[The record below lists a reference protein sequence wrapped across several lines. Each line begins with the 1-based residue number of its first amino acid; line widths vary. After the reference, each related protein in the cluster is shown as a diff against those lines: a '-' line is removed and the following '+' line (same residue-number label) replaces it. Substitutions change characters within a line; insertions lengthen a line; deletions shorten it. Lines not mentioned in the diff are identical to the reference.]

1 MWRRQ
6 SMAHAW
12 FCTRPQDSAGLCV
25 VCCVCIFALHV
36 CVHAMFVCVCR
47 WGTCSVWR
55 RQSMAHAWLCTRPQ
69 YSAGACVVCCV
80 CIFALHVCV
89 HAMFVCVCVG
99 GGHTQ
104 CGGGKVWHTFG
115 FAQGLK
121 ILQEHVLCVHVLCIF
136 VCALCNI
143 CVCVCVSVGDII
155 IWRRH
160 AWLCS
165 NLPDSADTKKCSRIC
180 FG

>member
-1 MWRRQ
+1 
-6 SMAHAW
+6 
-12 FCTRPQDSAGLCV
+12 
-25 VCCVCIFALHV
+25 
-36 CVHAMFVCVCR
+36 
-47 WGTCSVWR
+47 
-55 RQSMAHAWLCTRPQ
+55 MAHAWLCTRPQ